1 MSHASLCRLGCSGGR
16 KNRLSF
22 EAAEFKRLNW
32 MAWNLL
38 IAQITCTQR
47 KVSSDYADF

>member
-1 MSHASLCRLGCSGGR
+1 MATCLGRLGRNGDG
-16 KNRLSF
+16 KVGLSF

-38 IAQITCTQR
+38 IAQITCIQR
-47 KVSSDYADF
+47 KVSSNYVDF